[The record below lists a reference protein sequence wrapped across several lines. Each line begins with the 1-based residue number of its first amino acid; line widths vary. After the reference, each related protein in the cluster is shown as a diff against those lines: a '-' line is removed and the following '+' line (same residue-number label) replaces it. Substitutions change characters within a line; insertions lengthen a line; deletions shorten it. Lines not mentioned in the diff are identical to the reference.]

1 VSVFLFLDHSIL
13 CCFYAFFLFFFFVKD
28 IFFFFF
34 FFFSRIFN
42 RLSSHSKKYRLQIWD
57 TAGQERFRTMTS
69 SFYRGAQGVLVV
81 YDPTV
86 KESFTCARRW
96 FDEVERNACEEL
108 VQMLVCNKVDLKART
123 VTPQEGSD
131 SAAEM
136 GVLYQECSA
145 KENANIDAMFEE
157 LLTLMLEA
165 TTEVVAP
172 SGKVD
177 LGAGA
182 GKKKKR
188 CLLL

>member
-1 VSVFLFLDHSIL
+1 
-13 CCFYAFFLFFFFVKD
+13 
-28 IFFFFF
+28 
-34 FFFSRIFN
+34 
-42 RLSSHSKKYRLQIWD
+42 
-57 TAGQERFRTMTS
+57 
-69 SFYRGAQGVLVV
+69 
-81 YDPTV
+81 
-86 KESFTCARRW
+86 
-96 FDEVERNACEEL
+96 
-108 VQMLVCNKVDLKART
+108 MLVCNKVDLKART